1 MESLSGS
8 QAAPLRER
16 FSLLAGPA
24 QEGKP
29 FPSIH
34 KKRLPEQTIKVPS
47 LFSSNFLE
55 NGSKKSLLFQNHK
68 FQKIKNQGKVKSVLS
83 SLFYCPIVEY
93 SLGTNLEKSILYP
106 NNLTTFYPIQN
117 TNLFKSNVNNVYNKN
132 FLGKKNSEAFARLL
146 FKKEAAPILGSL
158 NHFLDFRPKYR
169 INKEVFS
176 YKTEFESFSNNE
188 ISSLATTSFI
198 NTYTYCSFEGEFIFK
213 SLKVLKRN
221 SMTSEKNTLSS
232 LQNENKKIVNHEINP
247 NFTGG
252 EASKPFKNIQVK
264 ETLNNLENALF
275 ANKRLADSCM
285 ILTKKDQIS
294 YYLKNHLPTN
304 SLSFRRL
311 SNNFFTDDH
320 GNAVSKSH
328 LNKTTSLEQFTY
340 NLNYKDI
347 YFSLENLKKK
357 NQYLIN
363 DTIIKFLNVLDS
375 NNSSF
380 TNNQNSTSMVST
392 IPIPD
397 PISSEMIKEK
407 SYNDDFYE
415 LNFKLNKLPI
425 GMSQQR
431 SRLLLGEFL
440 VYGDQISPNLA
451 VTKPGQII
459 HINNNKI
466 TMRLGQP
473 IFVSPKAILH
483 KYDTDFIEEQ
493 SPVITL
499 SYQQLKTGDIIQG
512 IPKVEQFFEA
522 RTTKRGR
529 LFRDS
534 LSNLLKG
541 LYKRY
546 CSKGQPIDQAVRQSF
561 YKIQQIIVDGVQ
573 RVYRS
578 QGVSIADK
586 HLEVIV
592 KQMTSKVRI
601 IEGGQTGFF
610 PGEIVD
616 LNLVEEVNNLL
627 MRKITYEPLVLGIT
641 KASLEVDSFLSA
653 ASFQQTTKV
662 LSNAA
667 ISKKKDF
674 LKGLKENV
682 ILGNLIP
689 AGTGY
694 LVYLNK

>member
-1 MESLSGS
+1 LTNSSPGNINEGPESRLQRANNLNLDNTQLKFDIKYYAPFFLEALQNLNNISDTRKKDKNLS
-8 QAAPLRER
+8 ER
-16 FSLLAGPA
+16 FLKRDFRG
-24 QEGKP
+24 EGEI
-29 FPSIH
+29 F
-34 KKRLPEQTIKVPS
+34 
-47 LFSSNFLE
+47 
-55 NGSKKSLLFQNHK
+55 
-68 FQKIKNQGKVKSVLS
+68 
-83 SLFYCPIVEY
+83 
-93 SLGTNLEKSILYP
+93 
-106 NNLTTFYPIQN
+106 
-117 TNLFKSNVNNVYNKN
+117 KN
-132 FLGKKNSEAFARLL
+132 FA
-146 FKKEAAPILGSL
+146 
-158 NHFLDFRPKYR
+158 
-169 INKEVFS
+169 
-176 YKTEFESFSNNE
+176 
-188 ISSLATTSFI
+188 
-198 NTYTYCSFEGEFIFK
+198 
-213 SLKVLKRN
+213 
-221 SMTSEKNTLSS
+221 
-232 LQNENKKIVNHEINP
+232 
-247 NFTGG
+247 
-252 EASKPFKNIQVK
+252 
-264 ETLNNLENALF
+264 
-275 ANKRLADSCM
+275 
-285 ILTKKDQIS
+285 
-294 YYLKNHLPTN
+294 
-304 SLSFRRL
+304 RRL
-311 SNNFFTDDH
+311 
-320 GNAVSKSH
+320 GG
-328 LNKTTSLEQFTY
+328 
-340 NLNYKDI
+340 NYKEI

-363 DTIIKFLNVLDS
+363 DTVIKFLNILDS
-375 NNSSF
+375 KEDNEFSLSGVSNKIKPE
-380 TNNQNSTSMVST
+380 NNQNFNPSPTDPEKTSLKIK
-392 IPIPD
+392 IPGHNF
-397 PISSEMIKEK
+397 SE
-407 SYNDDFYE
+407 F
-415 LNFKLNKLPI
+415 NFKINKVPM
-425 GMSQQR
+425 GMSQQTN
-431 SRLLLGEFL
+431 RLLLGELL
-440 VYGDQISPNLA
+440 VYGDQISSDFS

-466 TMRLGQP
+466 TIRKGQS

-499 SYQQLKTGDIIQG
+499 SYQQLKTGDIIEG

-541 LYKRY
+541 LFKRY
-546 CSKGQPIDQAVRQSF
+546 CSKGQPLDQAVRQSF

-616 LNLVEEVNNLL
+616 LNVVEEVNSLL
-627 MRKITYEPLVLGIT
+627 MRKISYEPLVLGIT

-653 ASFQQTTKV
+653 ASFQQTTRV

-694 LVYLNK
+694 LVYLIP